1 MSEYLV
7 DLKDL
12 TQDRISLEGTFE
24 PGALDF
30 TGNDFRQSGP
40 LVWSAHV
47 ERAGEEIR
55 VTGSLT
61 GAVEWSCSR
70 CLEPAQCGISRSFD
84 LFFRQRD
91 EEFFDEDDDV
101 ELTEEDM
108 RTSFFSGTQLEIG
121 DVIREQ
127 VLLALPMKVL
137 CRVDCKGLCP
147 VCGTNLNTNSCNC
160 HEERFSPHMDK
171 LLDFKRKLEE
181 RSS

>member
-12 TQDRISLEGTFE
+12 AQDGISLEGTFE
-24 PGALDF
+24 PGAIDF

-40 LVWSAHV
+40 LVWTANL

-55 VTGSLT
+55 LVGSLT

-70 CLEPAQCGISRSFD
+70 CLEPAQSGISRSFD
-84 LFFRQRD
+84 LFFRQRN
-91 EEFFDEDDDV
+91 EEMFDEDDDV

-108 RTSFFSGTQLEIG
+108 RTSFFTGTQLDIG
-121 DVIREQ
+121 DIIREQ

-147 VCGTNLNTNSCNC
+147 VCGTNLNINSCHC
-160 HEERFSPHMDK
+160 PAERFSPHMDK
-171 LLDFKRKLEE
+171 LLDIKRKLEE